1 MIKQYLDRF
10 KNTIASDAALPWF
23 YGVYAVVFLLYAI
36 ARIWNYIDYTANTDP
51 AWLTEASPSA
61 RYILL
66 VIPVACL
73 AFFAVATLIIRAKS
87 KNRDAL
93 GRAHCRYMLQTVWLI
108 VGFWLLEL
116 FLYWTPLA
124 LITWVFAMPLR
135 LACTGFYVLA
145 FARSVWGWRQYLRG
159 KYPTSRDLPLHKT
172 RGVKWLLL
180 SFPALLLLNWLVTTG
195 SRNVQEY
202 FSKPGNT
209 HTITIVTHGLSKDAP
224 KKLLLSYEMK
234 NPGPGCLSHDPFT
247 GQWVGPTNIKYTRVR
262 GPDVVTEHEQVFRF
276 SFDEMRPG
284 YCDWRF
290 RGAYILDGAQLAKA
304 TNDPRFLDSA
314 YAGYAPTGPS
324 ASSFMWFGKYDFAG
338 LPYGE
343 KGARIKNWIHG
354 SNWAHESNLAKT
366 TVESPTSIRHE
377 FLLSKDGAYC
387 SRLPFDAWV
396 CE

>member
-124 LITWVFAMPLR
+124 LITWGFAMPLR

-145 FARSVWGWRQYLRG
+145 FARSVWGLRQCLRG
-159 KYPTSRDLPLHKT
+159 EYPTSRDLPLHKT

-180 SFPALLLLNWLVTTG
+180 SFPALLLLNWFITSG
-195 SRNVQEY
+195 SLYVQEY

-209 HTITIVTHGLSKDAP
+209 HTITIVTHGLSKDTP
-224 KKLLLSYEMK
+224 KKLLISYEMK
-234 NPGPGCLSHDPFT
+234 NPGPGCLSRHPAT
-247 GQWVGPTNIKYTRVR
+247 GKWVGPTIKYMKVR

-276 SFDEMRPG
+276 SFDEMLPG

-290 RGAYILDGAQLAKA
+290 YGVMILDGAQLARN
-304 TNDPRFLDSA
+304 TNDPRFLDPA
-314 YAGYAPTGPS
+314 YAGYAPS
-324 ASSFMWFGKYDFAG
+324 RASSYIQFGKYDFFG
-338 LPYGE
+338 LPFGE
-343 KGARIKNWIHG
+343 KGDRVKNWIHG
-354 SNWAHESNLAKT
+354 YPSQPNLSKT

-377 FLLSKDGAYC
+377 FFSFK
-387 SRLPFDAWV
+387 R
-396 CE
+396 